1 DADLGYGAALATQAQ
16 GALRGGAGLHLTSAR
31 GQGQMDA
38 AASIGVLDA
47 QRSLTQS
54 LADVAQ
60 QQQAGLDDE
69 PAADKLNAVAAQQ
82 QLGAELAATRDS
94 TSPGAGIGGGDG
106 TAIAWSK
113 LHLVIHGQDGLAT
126 VTPENHLW
134 VSGTDTI
141 LTAGKDINLA
151 AQGELS
157 LIAAHGIALYTQG
170 SEGRAPIT
178 ETGIKLHAATG
189 KVSIQAQDKKT
200 GKIRFAAQKA
210 V

>member
-1 DADLGYGAALATQAQ
+1 
-16 GALRGGAGLHLTSAR
+16 
-31 GQGQMDA
+31 
-38 AASIGVLDA
+38 
-47 QRSLTQS
+47 
-54 LADVAQ
+54 
-60 QQQAGLDDE
+60 
-69 PAADKLNAVAAQQ
+69 
-82 QLGAELAATRDS
+82 
-94 TSPGAGIGGGDG
+94 GIGGG

-113 LHLVIHGQDGLAT
+113 PHLVIHGQDGLAT

-189 KVSIQAQDKKT
+189 KVSIQAQQDKA
-200 GKIRFAAQKA
+200 GFAAQKA
-210 V
+210 VTLVSTDADVQAQANTHLLLTAAGAYLKIKGGDIEIGAPGKVEFKGAQKELVGGASSSVTEVSIPTSKLDECEWS